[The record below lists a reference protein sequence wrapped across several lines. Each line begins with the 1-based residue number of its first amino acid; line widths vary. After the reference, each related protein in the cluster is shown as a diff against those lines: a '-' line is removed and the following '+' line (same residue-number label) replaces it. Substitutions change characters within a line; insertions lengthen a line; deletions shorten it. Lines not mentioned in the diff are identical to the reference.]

1 MALFQDEIEE
11 VDITGFLGFG
21 STILKGGIDIDGD
34 RRIGTT
40 DEVRK
45 ILEEEIIGHCG
56 VGTGINRYNLILEG
70 LKKIGGDASHVGER
84 QPDVL
89 GQDL

>member
-21 STILKGGIDIDGD
+21 GTILKGGIDIEGD
-34 RRIGTT
+34 RGIGTT

-70 LKKIGGDASHVGER
+70 LQKVGGDASHVGER

>member
-1 MALFQDEIEE
+1 MALFQDKIEK

-21 STILKGGIDIDGD
+21 GTILKGGIDIEGD

-56 VGTGINRYNLILEG
+56 VGTGINRYRLISEG
-70 LKKIGGDASHVGER
+70 FQKVRGDARHVGER

>member
-21 STILKGGIDIDGD
+21 GTILKGGIDIEGD
-34 RRIGTT
+34 SRIGTT
-40 DEVRK
+40 DEGRK

-70 LKKIGGDASHVGER
+70 LKKIFVEVGWVRISHPE
-84 QPDVL
+84 
-89 GQDL
+89 